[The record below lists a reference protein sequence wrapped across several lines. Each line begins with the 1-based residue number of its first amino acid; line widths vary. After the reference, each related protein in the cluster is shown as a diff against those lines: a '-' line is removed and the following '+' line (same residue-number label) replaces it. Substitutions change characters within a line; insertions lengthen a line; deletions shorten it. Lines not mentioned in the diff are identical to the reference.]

1 MMEPT
6 RATTIST
13 PSRMPMGRHWLL
25 INLKYSFTFPPSMLT
40 TPPVTVAALPPS
52 RWKPEVMKAQTMY
65 TTQSRPTK
73 K

>member
-1 MMEPT
+1 
-6 RATTIST
+6 
-13 PSRMPMGRHWLL
+13 MGRHWLL